1 MNDPQTIARTLETV
15 FTRIHREQM
24 RDIPILNPVIR
35 IQAVGFQLI
44 NGRVVGI
51 IITPWLMNVVML
63 PRDDED
69 WSQFE
74 LGKKQAHKFPSKIYK
89 FMVNDIDGLG
99 ICQTHSLQSPM
110 RTFSSH
116 EQALAAANK
125 FLRELMVEREPNEE
139 DLVDE
144 ELLGKIMRGEIEP
157 ETNFSD
163 FPVVDDTDE
172 NNPSNTGKF
181 SRRDLLRG
189 KFQGMA

>member
-1 MNDPQTIARTLETV
+1 MNDPQTISSTLETV

-24 RDIPILNPVIR
+24 QDIPILNPAIR

-89 FMVNDIDGLG
+89 FMVNDIDGIG
-99 ICQTHSLQSPM
+99 VCQTHSLHSPM
-110 RTFSSH
+110 RAFASH

-125 FLRELMVEREPNEE
+125 FLAELMVEREPNED

-144 ELLGKIMRGEIEP
+144 ELLGKIMRGEVEP
-157 ETNFSD
+157 ETNFAD
-163 FPVVDDTDE
+163 FPADHNAAE
-172 NNPSNTGKF
+172 NNQSSTEKL

-189 KFQGMA
+189 KFQSTV